1 MRYARLEVISMSNQ
15 QQYLASPE
23 DEDAVRVEIREKC
36 AGRFQSPKMNEFF
49 DESVGPAFD
58 MFLRLFKE
66 IIGPEVDYFEIDL
79 DGKGF
84 HYHESELGVDIY
96 GARTIGARVTTNEW
110 LFYYYVYAMSI
121 PGTPFGTYCVF
132 IKSDGKYRFLMN
144 LDACSQ
150 DALFEDVKRS
160 FLKAKAQLQS

>member
-1 MRYARLEVISMSNQ
+1 MRHARLEVVSMSNQ

-49 DESVGPAFD
+49 DKSVGPAFD
-58 MFLRLFKE
+58 MFLRVFKE

-84 HYHESELGVDIY
+84 HYHESELGVDTVSY
-96 GARTIGARVTTNEW
+96 THLRAHETC
-110 LFYYYVYAMSI
+110 L
-121 PGTPFGTYCVF
+121 
-132 IKSDGKYRFLMN
+132 L
-144 LDACSQ
+144 
-150 DALFEDVKRS
+150 
-160 FLKAKAQLQS
+160 